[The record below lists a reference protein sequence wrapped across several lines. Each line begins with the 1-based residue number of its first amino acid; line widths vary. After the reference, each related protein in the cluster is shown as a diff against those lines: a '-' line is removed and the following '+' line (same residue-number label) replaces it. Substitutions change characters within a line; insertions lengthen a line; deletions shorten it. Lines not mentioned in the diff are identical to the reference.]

1 MDPKVRAYMSAI
13 GRRGGQSSR
22 RRLTP
27 EQARNMV
34 RVREARRA
42 YKTFYAR
49 CFWSYDPNYVVT
61 SKDVDWVAKQLMKL
75 GGRGAWEVG
84 GKLCR

>member
-75 GGRGAWEVG
+75 GDREAWELG
-84 GKLCR
+84 SKLCR

>member
-1 MDPKVRAYMSAI
+1 MSAI

-75 GGRGAWEVG
+75 GDREAWELG
-84 GKLCR
+84 SKLCR